1 VLIGAIAAWK
11 VRGGG
16 AAPTYIF
23 NSSITKEQVLEAQ
36 KAWGDGIVK
45 ISAAHANGEDF
56 TFLAKEHI
64 RNLYGY
70 GLTDILFK
78 PTLAS
83 DIQFRSTFEEA
94 LSYFVATNG
103 KCAEDKGFAI
113 KGWKAVRWENVD
125 ITTSGNTAMAMGN
138 YFFTT
143 PEGGEVKVE
152 YTFGYFLDAEG
163 KVRINLHHSSVP
175 YDSGVTKEEA
185 IAVQNAW
192 AGAIKN
198 ISKVY
203 KDKGDYVQAA
213 ADAAGE
219 LYGYGK
225 GNVLFK
231 PTKAREYTFR
241 PTAEEAMSYFVGEG
255 AVENGYKEDG
265 GFAINGGKGW
275 ADCVYNNHMI
285 EPIGGIAIAMGTY
298 DFTCATTGDV
308 STVEYTFGYKR
319 CDDGKVRIFLHHS
332 SVPFSAAPAP
342 VTEAEV
348 IAVQNAWAGA
358 IKNISKVYKDKGDYV
373 QAAADAAGEL
383 YAYGKGNVLFKP
395 TKAREYQ
402 FRPTAE
408 EAMSYFVG
416 NDAVENGYKEDG
428 GFAINGGKG
437 FSDCVYKNHQIELK
451 GGIGIAMG
459 TYDFTCATTGDV
471 STVEYTFGYKRCDDG
486 KVRIFLHHSS
496 VPYSA

>member
-1 VLIGAIAAWK
+1 MARALSAALLAAAACLGAQLRTPTAAAEAWAFAAARLGAGPAGPPLPAAPALGRAEGSSVAMRGLLGLFGRAPAPQPWYSQLWGSSSAPVLSLALGVLLGAMAAARG
-11 VRGGG
+11 RGG
-16 AAPTYIF
+16 ASAPTYIF
-23 NSSITKEQVLEAQ
+23 NSSIAKEQVLEAQ

-70 GLTDILFK
+70 GVTDVLFK

-83 DIQFRSTFEEA
+83 EIQFRSTFDEA

-103 KCAEDKGFAI
+103 VCSEDSGFAI

-152 YTFGYFLDAEG
+152 YTFGYFLDGEG

-175 YDSGVTKEEA
+175 YDSGVTKEEV
-185 IAVQNAW
+185 IAVQTAW
-192 AGAIKN
+192 AGAIKH

-213 ADAAGE
+213 AE
-219 LYGYGK
+219 
-225 GNVLFK
+225 
-231 PTKAREYTFR
+231 
-241 PTAEEAMSYFVGEG
+241 
-255 AVENGYKEDG
+255 
-265 GFAINGGKGW
+265 
-275 ADCVYNNHMI
+275 
-285 EPIGGIAIAMGTY
+285 
-298 DFTCATTGDV
+298 
-308 STVEYTFGYKR
+308 
-319 CDDGKVRIFLHHS
+319 
-332 SVPFSAAPAP
+332 
-342 VTEAEV
+342 
-348 IAVQNAWAGA
+348 
-358 IKNISKVYKDKGDYV
+358 
-373 QAAADAAGEL
+373 AAGEL

-395 TKAREYQ
+395 TKAREYP

-437 FSDCVYKNHQIELK
+437 FSDCLYKNHQIELK